1 MKVGLV
7 GGIGS
12 NGHVRGRRSGAVER
26 RYRRGAWSMHSLR
39 VIWKESEVFA
49 IEQVALLIVLSSARQ
64 HARRCGRFWKPV
76 QK

>member
-1 MKVGLV
+1 
-7 GGIGS
+7 
-12 NGHVRGRRSGAVER
+12 
-26 RYRRGAWSMHSLR
+26 MHSLR
-39 VIWKESEVFA
+39 VMWKESEVFA